1 MNACM
6 CVDYS
11 VFLCSCISSSLKTRI
26 HSSGV
31 EDLICYV
38 RPIFFF
44 LRREVQI
51 TFELQF
57 RFTSG

>member
-11 VFLCSCISSSLKTRI
+11 VVLCSCISSSLKTRI

-44 LRREVQI
+44 LKEKSADYI
-51 TFELQF
+51 
-57 RFTSG
+57 